1 MGYFVSY
8 GPVPQTG
15 ILVRVIAY
23 KQQKPL
29 LADSEKKKKHLLEG
43 YLIAYRLKEGKATA
57 QAGSRRRHWKSQA

>member
-29 LADSEKKKKHLLEG
+29 LADSEKKKTFIGRIFDSL
-43 YLIAYRLKEGKATA
+43 
-57 QAGSRRRHWKSQA
+57 